1 MRPQEVQGGYSV
13 RAAVS
18 LVGVNRD
25 ISQQGALWQFGLAPL
40 EGWNS
45 IWFWDGPTPLNNYT
59 DEGVRGTP
67 EGQARE
73 HRQAARHRGGA
84 GGPRQGHRH
93 GTLHG

>member
-1 MRPQEVQGGYSV
+1 MHYICYSGCEQAQRRNGSGEDVQPAVAHAAAGG
-13 RAAVS
+13 A
-18 LVGVNRD
+18 
-25 ISQQGALWQFGLAPL
+25 
-40 EGWNS
+40 
-45 IWFWDGPTPLNNYT
+45 
-59 DEGVRGTP
+59 DEGVRGAA